1 MKHFLDAE
9 VVQEK
14 VQTQVKAKALILV
27 KIDLIW
33 F

>member
-14 VQTQVKAKALILV
+14 VQTQVKAKS
-27 KIDLIW
+27 
-33 F
+33 FNFG